1 MAVLEDPNTGSMA
14 AVDAS
19 KLALRTSLRP
29 FELTGYFA
37 FGAQSGALT
46 GVAANGPVF
55 SLRNAAGN
63 GELVLVRHIGLGFL
77 TTTAFTTAQ
86 ILDYGVFFAR
96 SFTASDSGGT
106 AISITGNN
114 TKVRT
119 SLAAPNSID
128 ARISTTAA
136 LTVGTRT
143 LDTNALAQI
152 GAWSGGAGQGLVP
165 VQNNLW
171 DQYTGDQ
178 LIVLA
183 PNEGLVIANLTAMSA
198 AGVVRLYVNVEFALA
213 GAF

>member
-19 KLALRTSLRP
+19 KLALRASLRP
-29 FELTGYFA
+29 FELTGYSA

-46 GVAANGPVF
+46 GVAANAPVF

-86 ILDYGVFFAR
+86 IVDYGLFFAR
-96 SFTASDSGGT
+96 PFTASDSGGT
-106 AISITGNN
+106 AISIAGNN

-119 SLAAPNSID
+119 SLAAPNSMD
-128 ARISTTAA
+128 ARIATTAA
-136 LTVGTRT
+136 LTAGTRT

-152 GAWSGGAGQGLVP
+152 GAWSGGAGQGVVP
-165 VQNNLW
+165 LQNNLW

-183 PNEGLVIANLTAMSA
+183 PNEGLVVANLTAMGA
-198 AGVVRLYVNVEFALA
+198 AGVVRLYVNVEFAIA
-213 GAF
+213 AAF